1 MQRLN
6 TPVHNLGEGLLAFTD
21 ISREFAE
28 VGVRASLLTE
38 ELVSRIA
45 GLRQDARTR
54 SRAKHPDDGVHDVQA

>member
-21 ISREFAE
+21 ISREFTE
-28 VGVRASLLTE
+28 VGVAGGLLIEEFASRL
-38 ELVSRIA
+38 A
-45 GLRQDARTR
+45 GLCEDARPR